1 MSLDKQTVRL
11 VVKLTYIFQD
21 NKMGTAKGA
30 GPRINEQFPKA
41 VPLWCATH
49 QLNRVIVQSCSEP
62 PIRNMIGT
70 IDSVS
75 KMIMFFF
82 TCNFY

>member
-1 MSLDKQTVRL
+1 MGLDKQTARL
-11 VVKLTYIFQD
+11 VMKLTYIFQG
-21 NKMGTAKGA
+21 NMMGAAKGA

-49 QLNRVIVQSCSEP
+49 QLNRVIVQSCSEL
-62 PIRNMIGT
+62 PIRDMIRT
-70 IDSVS
+70 IDSVN

>member
-1 MSLDKQTVRL
+1 MGLDKQRARL
-11 VVKLTYIFQD
+11 VVKLTYIFQG
-21 NKMGTAKGA
+21 NMMGAAKGA
-30 GPRINEQFPKA
+30 GPRIKEQFPMA

-70 IDSVS
+70 IHSVS